1 MWINNL
7 ILKQTENSGSGIF
20 KKKKKAIAVYLC
32 GSEIVK

>member
-1 MWINNL
+1 M
-7 ILKQTENSGSGIF
+7 LKQRENSGSGILK